1 MHKLMALIS
10 LFVLSSSLMA
20 ADCVID
26 SFSVNWTAFKTPTK
40 IGVSGTFAKP
50 NLETRQTKDLCFFSF
65 LPTTTVHI
73 DTSSVKT
80 DNETRDRA
88 IVNAFFKN
96 MIEGKYIDAIIKRV
110 DLERK
115 ELSVEITMND
125 VTQTIYM
132 PYIHDDKMFR
142 ARGKI
147 DILNFSASKALNAL
161 NEVCFEKHKGK
172 TWSEVELSFV
182 IVMKNSCK

>member
-1 MHKLMALIS
+1 MQKLIALMAS
-10 LFVLSSSLMA
+10 FVLGTSLMA
-20 ADCVID
+20 ADCDID

-40 IGVSGTFAKP
+40 IGVSGTFEKP
-50 NLETRQTKDLCFFSF
+50 NLETRQTKNLCFFSF

-80 DNETRDRA
+80 DNEKRDGI

-96 MIEGKYIDAIIKRV
+96 MIGGEYIDAIIKRV
-110 DLERK
+110 DLQRK

-125 VTQTIYM
+125 ITQTIYM
-132 PYIHDDKMFR
+132 PYTQDKKIFT
-142 ARGKI
+142 AKGKI
-147 DILNFSASKALNAL
+147 DILNFSASKAFNAL
-161 NEVCFEKHKGK
+161 NAACFEKHKGK

-182 IVMKNSCK
+182 IVMKNTCK

>member
-1 MHKLMALIS
+1 MKKIMVLI
-10 LFVLSSSLMA
+10 LAFVLGNSLMA
-20 ADCVID
+20 ADCEID

-40 IGVSGTFAKP
+40 IGVSGTFEKP
-50 NLETRQTKDLCFFSF
+50 NLETRHTKDLCFFSF

-80 DNETRDRA
+80 DNEKRDTT
-88 IVNAFFKN
+88 IVKAFFKN
-96 MIEGKYIDAIIKRV
+96 MVEGEYIDAIIKRV

-125 VTQTIYM
+125 ITQTIYM
-132 PYIHDDKMFR
+132 PYSHDKKMFT
-142 ARGKI
+142 AKGKI
-147 DILNFSASKALNAL
+147 DVLNFSASKALDAL
-161 NEVCFEKHKGK
+161 NEACFERHKGK

-182 IVMKNSCK
+182 IIMKNVCK